1 MDSLISAECSLPT
14 IDLTSNEPS
23 YDALGRMHKFWLAVI
38 FTGLIVL
45 VGTLAMAARTLIFV

>member
-1 MDSLISAECSLPT
+1 MDALTSAERSPPT
-14 IDLTSNEPS
+14 ADLTWNEPS
-23 YDALGRMHKFWLAVI
+23 YDPLGRMHKFWLAVI